1 MSSARLSKPPSSEL
15 RSSWERSR
23 SHGLT
28 PGQPLPDAP
37 ALRADLSDRLEAN
50 ARLLTFSRPAIENLY
65 QQIGSPSST
74 VLLADR
80 DGLILSTVGCRDFL
94 DRAARVALSPGARW
108 READMGTNAI
118 GTALHTGSIV
128 AVRGEEHFLDRNRF
142 LTCVATPILAP
153 SGGILGILDISTDAR
168 ADLSHANAL
177 LNTTAELIEHRLIE
191 TLDEGF
197 VSLHFHTRPDLIGSP
212 LEALAVF
219 DEDGRLIASN
229 RCARRLLALDPHHP
243 VARCDECF
251 ATPWNGLVGWA
262 ALRQKRPF
270 PLRSLG
276 GQTFCASAR
285 LRPQRTVRFAASSPS
300 GTPPRSRVREMA
312 FGDARIAELVASLE
326 RFGDAP
332 GPLLIEGET
341 GTGKTH
347 LTQALHEDHRAD
359 PAASLI
365 TLDCTTVTPD
375 VGGLDEAL
383 RALRQATGGTLV
395 LRQVGHLAL
404 AHQAQ
409 LFAEG
414 VVAPVTRLIATTTRP
429 LTTLVAAG
437 QFALEAFQAHGG
449 RAVQLPPLRERSDF
463 ERLMRR
469 FIREL
474 SGGRDIYVC
483 PETVA
488 LLRRHHWPG
497 NLTELRNR
505 LKLILAL
512 MGDEAHQL
520 CPEDVPDELFDDTPD
535 ER

>member
-28 PGQPLPDAP
+28 PGQPLPDSP

-80 DGLILSTVGCRDFL
+80 DGLILSTVGCPDFL
-94 DRAARVALSPGARW
+94 DRAARVALSRGARW

-142 LTCVATPILAP
+142 LTCLATPILAP

-177 LNTTAELIEHRLIE
+177 LNTTVELIEHRLID

-197 VSLHFHTRPDLIGSP
+197 ISLHFHTRPDLIGGP

-251 ATPWNGLVGWA
+251 ATPWGGLVGWA

-270 PLRSLG
+270 PLRSLR

-285 LRPQRTVRFAASSPS
+285 LRAQHGIRHGRASPRE
-300 GTPPRSRVREMA
+300 TPVRSRVAAMA
-312 FGDARIAELVASLE
+312 LGDARIAELVASLE
-326 RFGDAP
+326 RFGDGAR
-332 GPLLIEGET
+332 PLLIEGET

-347 LTQALHEDHRAD
+347 LTEALHEDHRAV
-359 PAASLI
+359 ATASLI
-365 TLDCTTVTPD
+365 TLDCATVAPD
-375 VGGLDEAL
+375 AGGLDEA
-383 RALRQATGGTLV
+383 RDALRRAAGGTLV

-404 AHQAQ
+404 AHQAR

-414 VVAPVTRLIATTTRP
+414 VTAPLTRLIATTTRP
-429 LTTLVAAG
+429 LPTLIATG
-437 QFALEAFQAHGG
+437 QFALAAFQAHGG
-449 RAVQLPPLRERSDF
+449 RTVQLPPLRERSDF
-463 ERLMRR
+463 DRLMRQ
-469 FIREL
+469 FVREL
-474 SGGRDIYVC
+474 GAGRDIHVC
-483 PETVA
+483 PEVVA
-488 LLRRHHWPG
+488 LLRRHRWPG

-512 MGDEAHQL
+512 IGDEADRL
-520 CPEDVPDELFDDTPD
+520 CPEDLPEGLLDDNPAEL
-535 ER
+535 